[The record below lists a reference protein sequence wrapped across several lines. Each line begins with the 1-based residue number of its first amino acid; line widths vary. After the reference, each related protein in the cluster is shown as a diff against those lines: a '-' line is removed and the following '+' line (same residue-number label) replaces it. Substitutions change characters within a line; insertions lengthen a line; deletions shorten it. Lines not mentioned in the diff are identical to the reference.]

1 MKPRSAGAAAVPAPA
16 LPEVARD
23 RLLRRSSQGQLGE
36 EIMAVTLPLKRAVFW
51 ALGIIA
57 GLTLTTF
64 AWSQINETL
73 CRCLSF
79 L

>member
-1 MKPRSAGAAAVPAPA
+1 M
-16 LPEVARD
+16 
-23 RLLRRSSQGQLGE
+23 LLNPNHLQRHYPDRRSG
-36 EIMAVTLPLKRAVFW
+36 EIMAATIPFKRAVFW

-57 GLTLTTF
+57 GLLLMTV
-64 AWSQINETL
+64 AWAQINEAL

>member
-1 MKPRSAGAAAVPAPA
+1 MKPCSAGAAAVPAPA
-16 LPEVARD
+16 LPEVVGAAF
-23 RLLRRSSQGQLGE
+23 LRRSSQGQLGE
-36 EIMAVTLPLKRAVFW
+36 EIMAVTVQLKRTVFW

-64 AWSQINETL
+64 AWSQINESL

>member
-1 MKPRSAGAAAVPAPA
+1 
-16 LPEVARD
+16 
-23 RLLRRSSQGQLGE
+23 
-36 EIMAVTLPLKRAVFW
+36 MAVILQLKRTVFW

-57 GLTLTTF
+57 GLTLMTF
-64 AWSQINETL
+64 AWSQINEAL